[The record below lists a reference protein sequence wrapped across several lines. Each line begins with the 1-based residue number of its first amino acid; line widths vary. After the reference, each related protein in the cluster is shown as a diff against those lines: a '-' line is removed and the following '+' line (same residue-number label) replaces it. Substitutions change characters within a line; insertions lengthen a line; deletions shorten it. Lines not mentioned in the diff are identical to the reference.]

1 MTDLRRRTAAPVR
14 RARPTVP
21 QPASALPRTSPWPG
35 LLGRRTE
42 CETLSGLVAA
52 AKAGRSQ
59 VLVLRGDAGIGKTA
73 LLDFLLERA
82 VGCQVARAAGVE
94 SEMELAFAGLHQLCS
109 PHLDRL
115 ATLPAPQQQALGT
128 AFGLRA
134 GAAPDRFLVG
144 LAVLT
149 LLSEVA
155 EERPLVC
162 VVDDVQWL
170 DQASAQTLEFVA
182 RRLAAE
188 PVAMV
193 FAVRPSDRE
202 PTLTGLPELEVRGL
216 STTDA
221 RALLDSA
228 VTGTLDPR
236 VRDRVVAES
245 HGNPLA
251 LLELPRGRTP
261 AELAGGFGLP
271 DATPLAGRIEDSF
284 RRRLTPLPEVTR
296 RLLLIA
302 AADPVGDPVLVWR
315 AAERVGIGPDAAVPA
330 TDAGLVEI
338 GTHVRFRHPL
348 VRSAVYRAASPE
360 QRRTAHRALASCLDP
375 GTDPDRR
382 AWHRAQGTGGLDE
395 DVAAELEA
403 AAVRVRARG
412 GQAAAAVFLDRA
424 VALTPGPGRRA
435 RRALAAAHSA
445 NLAGAPERALD
456 LVSTAQA
463 GPLDELDRARAELL
477 AAQVTFAATRG
488 RDAPRLLLSAAR
500 RLEPL
505 DATLA
510 RATYLDAFAA
520 AVAAGREA
528 RGGDLRDVAAAVLS
542 AGWGPSPGALPR
554 SCALLLDG
562 LALLLTQGPGA
573 GVPVLHQALAALRD
587 EPLPEDDA
595 LRWLWLACRTARAL
609 FDDLSWDVLSERQVR
624 VARRTGA
631 LSLLPM
637 ALTERFSMQLFAGN
651 LAVATSLVGEAAS
664 VTEAIG
670 SRVTPYGAVSLATW
684 RGREAEARALVDAS
698 REDVVRRG
706 EGLWLIS
713 ADWTTSVLML
723 GLCRYDEALA
733 AAEGA
738 ARKADGLE
746 LWTWVEP
753 EVVEAAVRSG
763 RPERATGPAERFGTF
778 ARSSGT
784 DWALGV
790 DARCRALLTG
800 GEEAEALYRES
811 VERLGRTGIRVAL
824 ARAHLLFGEWLRR
837 EGRRR
842 EARDHLRTAHRM
854 LVDMGMEAFAE
865 RARQE
870 LTGTGE
876 TARRRVVATLD
887 ELTPQEAQ
895 IARLAAERLTN
906 PEIGTQLFLSP
917 RTVEWHLRKVFT
929 KLGIGSR
936 RELVAALARADA

>member
-1 MTDLRRRTAAPVR
+1 MPPARLRTGAGRSPHDRLETGGT
-14 RARPTVP
+14 TVG
-21 QPASALPRTSPWPG
+21 RWPG
-35 LLGRRTE
+35 LVGRRAE
-42 CETLSGLVAA
+42 CDRLSGLVAA
-52 AKAGRSQ
+52 TKAGRSQ
-59 VLVLRGDAGIGKTA
+59 VLVLRGEAGIGKTA
-73 LLDFLLERA
+73 LLDFLLQRSA
-82 VGCQVARAAGVE
+82 GCQVARAAGVE
-94 SEMELAFAGLHQLCS
+94 SEVELVFAGLHQLCG

-115 ATLPAPQQQALGT
+115 AALPAPQQQALGT

-134 GAAPDRFLVG
+134 GTAPDRFLVG

-155 EERPLVC
+155 EERPLLC
-162 VVDDVQWL
+162 IVDDAQWL
-170 DQASAQTLEFVA
+170 DQASAQVLEFVA

-188 PVAMV
+188 PVALV

-202 PTLTGLPELEVRGL
+202 PVLAGLPELVVRGL
-216 STTDA
+216 DNTDA
-221 RALLDSA
+221 RALVDSA

-236 VRDRVVAES
+236 VRDRIVAEAR
-245 HGNPLA
+245 GNPLA
-251 LLELPRGRTP
+251 LLELPQGRTP

-271 DATPLAGRIEDSF
+271 DATPVAGRIEDVF
-284 RRRLTPLPEVTR
+284 RRRLAPLPEVTR

-302 AADPVGDPVLVWR
+302 AADPVGDPVPVWR
-315 AAERVGIGPDAAVPA
+315 AAGRLGIGAEAVTPA

-338 GTHVRFRHPL
+338 DTSVRFRHPL

-360 QRRTAHRALASCLDP
+360 ERRTAHRALASSVDP

-382 AWHRAQGTGGLDE
+382 AWHRAQGTAGLDE
-395 DVAAELEA
+395 DVAEELERA
-403 AAVRVRARG
+403 ASRVRARG
-412 GQAAAAVFLDRA
+412 GQAAAAVFLERA
-424 VALTPGPGRRA
+424 VALTPDPARRA
-435 RRALAAAHSA
+435 RRALAAASSA
-445 NLAGAPERALD
+445 NLAGAAERAVEL
-456 LVSTAQA
+456 LSTARV

-477 AAQVTFAATRG
+477 DAQITFAATRG
-488 RDAPRLLLSAAR
+488 RDAPRLLLAAAR

-528 RGGDLRDVAAAVLS
+528 RGGDLREVADAVVT
-542 AGWGPSPGALPR
+542 AGWGPSPSGLPR

-562 LALLLTQGPGA
+562 LALLLTRGHGA
-573 GVPVLHQALAALRD
+573 GIPVLRRALTAMRE

-609 FDDLSWDVLSERQVR
+609 FDDTSWDVLSERQVR

-631 LSLLPM
+631 LSLLPT

-651 LAVATSLVGEAAS
+651 LAVATSLAGEAAA

-684 RGREAEARALVDAS
+684 RGREAEARALVEAS

-713 ADWTTSVLML
+713 ADWTRAVMLL
-723 GLCRYDEALA
+723 GLCRYDEALT
-733 AAEGA
+733 AAESA
-738 ARKADGLE
+738 ADRADGLE
-746 LWTWVEP
+746 LWTWVWP

-763 RPERATGPAERFGTF
+763 RAGRATGPASRFTAF
-778 ARSSGT
+778 ARASGT

-790 DARCRALLTG
+790 DARCRALLSSG
-800 GEEAEALYRES
+800 DDAEALHREA
-811 VERLGRTGIRVAL
+811 VDRLARTSIRVAQ

-895 IARLAAERLTN
+895 IAWLAAERLTN

-929 KLGIGSR
+929 KLGVSSR
-936 RELVAALARADA
+936 RELVDALARDDA